1 MPLLKRYSPMIK
13 QKVYLLI
20 LLTTSIWGNPPN
32 FVGEELKYS
41 AGFRLF
47 PAGNAI
53 LSLSLDSLNGKPAFL
68 LATSVKTNS
77 FLDTFYTVRDETLSW
92 LNIMDFSLLKAV
104 KTIREGKY
112 HRNHSIHT
120 IGDSLL
126 IWNKKY
132 FTITEPVYDPIAFIY
147 FLRSQELSLEDSF
160 HFLSAGEKKVR
171 EVWVNITGIEKIKV
185 PAGNFDC
192 LKVEPV
198 SPDGKPLLKNNG
210 ELGVWLSNDDN
221 KLPVKIEMKTNIG
234 TMVMKLK
241 EFKQRY

>member
-1 MPLLKRYSPMIK
+1 MIK

-20 LLTTSIWGNPPN
+20 LLTTSIWASPPH
-32 FVGEELKYS
+32 FLGEELIYS

-53 LSLSLDSLNGKPAFL
+53 LSLTSDSLNGQPTFL
-68 LATSVKTNS
+68 LETSVKTNS
-77 FLDTFYTVRDETLSW
+77 FLDAFYIVRDETLSW
-92 LNIMDFSLLKAV
+92 LNIADFSLLKA
-104 KTIREGKY
+104 KKIIREGKY
-112 HRNHSIHT
+112 HRNHSAHT

-132 FTITEPVYDPIAFIY
+132 FNITEPVYDPIAFIY
-147 FLRSQELSLEDSF
+147 FLRSQKLSLGNSF

-171 EVWVNITGIEKIKV
+171 EVWVNITGKETIKV
-185 PAGNFDC
+185 AAGNFDC

-198 SPDGKPLLKNNG
+198 SQDGKPLMKNNG
-210 ELGVWLSNDDN
+210 ELRVWLSNDEI
-221 KLPVKIEMKTNIG
+221 KLPVKIEMKTNVG

-241 EFKQRY
+241 EINQKY